1 MSTWWL
7 LPVVLG
13 AWLWANLAG
22 WIFVH
27 LTGEVSGPFSWRL
40 FLGPWYYLRKDAADG

>member
-1 MSTWWL
+1 MWWL
-7 LPVVLG
+7 VPVAALG

-27 LTGEVSGPFSWRL
+27 LTGELSGPFSWRL
-40 FLGPWYYLRKDAADG
+40 FLGPWLYLRHHGASH